1 MSKNQG
7 KFSQFVFSAQE
18 GFNEPAM
25 REAFSHAVPLRTVVI
40 YCLDPRVTE
49 IPAAVARH
57 LGDEVYPGDVIL
69 DAAGNR
75 VGSTTTLAAVS
86 VAAGRAVDALRSVS
100 ILQHLFGIKRV
111 VVVHHSNCGATSYSA
126 DGIVD
131 AFRREHGSDISH
143 AYETESVCITD
154 FEASLRHDVDVLR
167 ASPGTPGHID
177 IFGLFYN
184 TDTGEITEVVRDIHQ
199 VVAA

>member
-7 KFSQFVFSAQE
+7 KFSEFVFSAQE

-25 REAFSHAVPLRTVVI
+25 REAFSHAVPLKTVVI

-57 LGDEVYPGDVIL
+57 LRDEVYPGDVIL

-86 VAAGRAVDALRSVS
+86 VAAGRAIDALRSVS

-126 DGIVD
+126 EGIVD
-131 AFRREHGSDISH
+131 AFRHEHGADISH
-143 AYETESVCITD
+143 AYETQSVCIDD
-154 FEASLRHDVDVLR
+154 FEASLKHDVGVLR
-167 ASPGTPGHID
+167 GSPGTPSHVD
-177 IFGLFYN
+177 IFGYFYN

-199 VVAA
+199 AVAA

>member
-1 MSKNQG
+1 MSKNKS
-7 KFSQFVFSAQE
+7 KFSEFVFSAQE

-86 VAAGRAVDALRSVS
+86 VAAGRAIDALRSVS
-100 ILQHLFGIKRV
+100 ILQHLFGIQRV
-111 VVVHHSNCGATSYSA
+111 VVVHHSNCGATSYTA
-126 DGIVD
+126 GGIVD
-131 AFRREHGSDISH
+131 AFRHEHGADISH
-143 AYETESVCITD
+143 AYETQSVCIDD
-154 FEASLRHDVDVLR
+154 FEASLKHDVDVLR

-177 IFGLFYN
+177 IFGYFYN

-199 VVAA
+199 AAAA